1 MIRRVLLACACLLI
15 WAIAPAGAAEPS
27 PQALSIYE
35 DGKRAYDAGDY
46 TTASRRFS
54 EASKLEPENPRW
66 HYNVGL
72 ARRQLGHY
80 AGAEAAFRR
89 VGDLDPEYKKAE
101 IAQKLASMEEDVSSE
116 RERSGHDDATVFFY
130 VFGGIV
136 LAVIVGVLIAR
147 RRRQQRVAAR
157 TSMTAAKIDPQ
168 LLRALS
174 TQLDALRD
182 RLVPIE
188 HAMRFGEDA
197 DLRRELD
204 SATDLELAVARSL
217 AVAGA
222 DGMSASR
229 LAARL
234 DEAEALAASARQRA
248 LERFGPHALEGQGER
263 VGCWFCARPLANAE
277 YRRRLPLTVGGRTSE
292 VLACP
297 PCAEQAARGI
307 APELRGRGEGAGFQH
322 WSEDGSFDPY
332 AERHCPRPG
341 TRQVPSW
348 EFRPAQGI
356 APIARLA
363 AGGALAVAGTAAIA
377 SLLDLDAARET
388 GLAQQAASAAAR
400 RASNER
406 SDSSFRDHS

>member
-15 WAIAPAGAAEPS
+15 WAVAPVGAAEPS

-46 TTASRRFS
+46 TTALRRFS
-54 EASKLEPENPRW
+54 EVSRLEPENPRW
-66 HYNVGL
+66 HYNLGL

-89 VGDLDPEYKKAE
+89 VAALDPEYKKAE
-101 IAQKLASMEEDVSSE
+101 IAQKLAHMEDDVGSE
-116 RERSGHDDATVFFY
+116 RGRSGHDDARVFFY
-130 VFGGIV
+130 AFGGIV
-136 LAVIVGVLIAR
+136 LAIIAGVLIVRR
-147 RRRQQRVAAR
+147 RRRQRVAAHA
-157 TSMTAAKIDPQ
+157 SKAALKIDPQ
-168 LLRALS
+168 LLRAFS
-174 TQLDALRD
+174 ARLDALRE

-197 DLRRELD
+197 DLRRELEC
-204 SATDLELAVARSL
+204 ATDLELAVARSL
-217 AVAGA
+217 AVPGA

-234 DEAEALAASARQRA
+234 DEAEALAAGARQRA
-248 LERFGPHALEGQGER
+248 LAGFGPHALEGQGER

-277 YRRRLPLTVGGRTSE
+277 FRRRLPLTVGGRTSE

-322 WSEDGSFDPY
+322 WSEDGNFDPY
-332 AERHCPRPG
+332 AERHRPS

-348 EFRPAQGI
+348 DFRPAQGI

-363 AGGALAVAGTAAIA
+363 AGGALAAAGTAAVV

-400 RASNER
+400 HARNER
-406 SDSSFRDHS
+406 SDSIFRDHS

>member
-1 MIRRVLLACACLLI
+1 M
-15 WAIAPAGAAEPS
+15 GAAEPS

-66 HYNVGL
+66 HYNLGL

-89 VGDLDPEYKKAE
+89 VTELDPEYKKAE
-101 IAQKLASMEEDVSSE
+101 IAQKLARMEDDASSE
-116 RERSGHDDATVFFY
+116 RGRFGHGDATVFFY
-130 VFGGIV
+130 IFGGIV
-136 LAVIVGVLIAR
+136 LVIIAGVLIAR
-147 RRRQQRVAAR
+147 RRRRQKVAAR
-157 TSMTAAKIDPQ
+157 VSKAAPKIDPQ
-168 LLRALS
+168 VLRALS
-174 TQLDALRD
+174 ARLDALLD

-234 DEAEALAASARQRA
+234 DEAEALQRAPTSVRSSALARTHSKGRASA
-248 LERFGPHALEGQGER
+248 
-263 VGCWFCARPLANAE
+263 
-277 YRRRLPLTVGGRTSE
+277 S
-292 VLACP
+292 
-297 PCAEQAARGI
+297 
-307 APELRGRGEGAGFQH
+307 
-322 WSEDGSFDPY
+322 
-332 AERHCPRPG
+332 
-341 TRQVPSW
+341 
-348 EFRPAQGI
+348 
-356 APIARLA
+356 
-363 AGGALAVAGTAAIA
+363 VAG
-377 SLLDLDAARET
+377 
-388 GLAQQAASAAAR
+388 SAPGHWQTP
-400 RASNER
+400 
-406 SDSSFRDHS
+406 SFACVCR